1 MLWKNNQF
9 FTDIPFP
16 QVKDRP
22 LIVAHPGAHM
32 NYLASWNVMVDNE
45 APFVLV
51 CDDLS
56 PAYPDGW
63 WSSHSQ
69 NNSEYFARISNP
81 QGIGQAYRNPD
92 LGFQNLLIHR
102 EMEAKEGLKHYPFI
116 DIMYTDFPEIFL
128 EGGFD
133 FESKEPVLL
142 QAASLLSSKVRD
154 EGLIIFDLKNAS
166 QDTSL
171 PKGLIEINEDISWE
185 YMGKAEWFIIP
196 KGVDLFHTGNQDVQ
210 AVIYKVR
217 NKNKFPN
224 CFDFLAS
231 LMKERRLS
239 IEELENIKHLP
250 PRWPFHIHQ
259 SEYIDA
265 WLRHAEFGGNE
276 PFIHPMPLDSAWKE
290 EEYKEWIQWLMQ
302 HPEQLRPQER
312 QERTMKIGNL
322 EVTFVHGDILNHLDW
337 LESINASLIL
347 RRKLL
352 TKCLEKNPYLIRNSV
367 NLQPRWEVHPIPKLD
382 WSGLS
387 EDQNLTQSILELS
400 KTSTTATISHSGG
413 ITDLLLKSLN
423 GKSNLS
429 VGRLII
435 FHLDATDY
443 FTEKEGVEG
452 NHGC

>member
-16 QVKDRP
+16 KVKDRP

-63 WSSHSQ
+63 WSSHSH
-69 NNSEYFARISNP
+69 NNAEYFARISNP

-102 EMEAKEGLKHYPFI
+102 EMEAKKGLNDYPFI
-116 DIMYTDFPEIFL
+116 DIMYIDFPEIFL

-133 FESKEPVLL
+133 FESQESVLL
-142 QAASLLSSKVRD
+142 QTASLLSSKVRD
-154 EGLIIFDLKNAS
+154 DGLIIFDLKNRV
-166 QDTSL
+166 DEKNVL
-171 PKGLIEINEDISWE
+171 PKHDIEINEDISWE

-210 AVIYKVR
+210 AVIYKVWS
-217 NKNKFPN
+217 KNKFPD

-231 LMKERRLS
+231 LMKERRLTMN
-239 IEELENIKHLP
+239 ELGNIKHLP

-276 PFIHPMPLDSAWKE
+276 PFLHPTPLDSAWKKD
-290 EEYKEWIQWLMQ
+290 EYKDWIQWLIQ
-302 HPEQLRPQER
+302 HPKQLRPQKR
-312 QERTMKIGNL
+312 QERMMKIGNVD
-322 EVTFVHGDILNHLDW
+322 VTFVHGDILDHLDW

-352 TKCLEKNPYLIRNSV
+352 TKCLEKNPYLIKNSV

-382 WSGLS
+382 WSGS
-387 EDQNLTQSILELS
+387 VKDQNLTQSILNLS
-400 KTSTTATISHSGG
+400 KTSITATISHSGG
-413 ITDLLLKSLN
+413 TIESILKSLD
-423 GKSNLS
+423 GKTNSTINK
-429 VGRLII
+429 LII
-435 FHLDATDY
+435 FHLDDEDY
-443 FTEKEGVEG
+443 RDD
-452 NHGC
+452 

>member
-16 QVKDRP
+16 KVKDRP

-69 NNSEYFARISNP
+69 NDAEYFARISNP

-102 EMEAKEGLKHYPFI
+102 GIEAKKGLKDYPFI

-154 EGLIIFDLKNAS
+154 EGLIIFDLKNTS
-166 QDTSL
+166 QDIRL
-171 PKGLIEINEDISWE
+171 PKELIEINEDISWE

-196 KGVDLFHTGNQDVQ
+196 KGVDLFHSGNQDVQ

-217 NKNKFPN
+217 NKNKFPD

-239 IEELENIKHLP
+239 INELESIKHLP

-265 WLRHAEFGGNE
+265 WLRHAEFGGAE
-276 PFIHPMPLDSAWKE
+276 PFLHPMPLDSAWKND
-290 EEYKEWIQWLMQ
+290 EYKQWIQWLMQ

-312 QERTMKIGNL
+312 QERTMRIGNVD
-322 EVTFVHGDILNHLDW
+322 VTFVHGDILDHLDW
-337 LESINASLIL
+337 LESINASVVL

-352 TKCLEKNPYLIRNSV
+352 TKCLERNPYLIKNSV

-382 WSGLS
+382 WSCS
-387 EDQNLTQSILELS
+387 VEHQNLTQSILELS
-400 KTSTTATISHSGG
+400 KTNTTATISHSGG
-413 ITDLLLKSLN
+413 TTESLLKSLD
-423 GKSNLS
+423 GKTNSS
-429 VGRLII
+429 VDRLII
-435 FHLDATDY
+435 FHLDEEDY
-443 FTEKEGVEG
+443 S
-452 NHGC
+452 CD

>member
-16 QVKDRP
+16 KVKDRP

-69 NNSEYFARISNP
+69 NNAEYFARISNP
-81 QGIGQAYRNPD
+81 LGIGQAYRNPD

-102 EMEAKEGLKHYPFI
+102 EMEAKKGLKDYPFI
-116 DIMYTDFPEIFL
+116 DIMYIDFPEIFL

-196 KGVDLFHTGNQDVQ
+196 KGVDLFHSGNQDVQ

-217 NKNKFPN
+217 NNNKFPD

-239 IEELENIKHLP
+239 IKELENIKHLP
-250 PRWPFHIHQ
+250 PRWPFHIQ
-259 SEYIDA
+259 QDEYIDA

-276 PFIHPMPLDSAWKE
+276 PFLHPKPLDSAWKE
-290 EEYKEWIQWLMQ
+290 EEYNEWIQWLMK
-302 HPEQLRPQER
+302 HPEQLRPQKRNER
-312 QERTMKIGNL
+312 KMKIGEV
-322 EVTFVHGDILNHLDW
+322 EVTFVHGDILDHLDW
-337 LESINASLIL
+337 LESINASLVL
-347 RRKLL
+347 RRNLL
-352 TKCLEKNPYLIRNSV
+352 TLCLEINPYLMKNSV
-367 NLQPRWEVHPIPKLD
+367 NLQPRWGINPIPNLK
-382 WSGLS
+382 WSGVHATKKLTNQIMKLS
-387 EDQNLTQSILELS
+387 QTNAAATIAHGDGSYKQILESCTL
-400 KTSTTATISHSGG
+400 KDGN
-413 ITDLLLKSLN
+413 LLQKLVIFYRD
-423 GKSNLS
+423 SN
-429 VGRLII
+429 
-435 FHLDATDY
+435 DY
-443 FTEKEGVEG
+443 EIG
-452 NHGC
+452 

>member
-16 QVKDRP
+16 KVKDRP

-63 WSSHSQ
+63 WSPHSQ
-69 NNSEYFARISNP
+69 NNAEYFARISNP

-102 EMEAKEGLKHYPFI
+102 EMEAKKGLNDYPFI
-116 DIMYTDFPEIFL
+116 DIMYIDFPEIFL

-154 EGLIIFDLKNAS
+154 DGLIIFDLKNAS
-166 QDTSL
+166 QDLCL
-171 PKGLIEINEDISWE
+171 PKGLIEISDAISWE
-185 YMGKAEWFIIP
+185 YIGKAEWFIIP
-196 KGVDLFHTGNQDVQ
+196 KGVDLFHAGNQDVQ

-217 NKNKFPN
+217 NNNKFPD

-231 LMKERRLS
+231 LMKERRLTMN
-239 IEELENIKHLP
+239 ELGNIKHLP

-259 SEYIDA
+259 SEYIEA
-265 WLRHAEFGGNE
+265 WLRHAEFGSDE
-276 PFIHPMPLDSAWKE
+276 PFLHPMPLDSAWKE
-290 EEYKEWIQWLMQ
+290 EEYKEWIQWLIQ
-302 HPEQLRPQER
+302 HPEQLKPMER
-312 QERTMKIGNL
+312 KERTMKIGKTDITL
-322 EVTFVHGDILNHLDW
+322 VHGDILDHLDW
-337 LESINASLIL
+337 LESINASLVL

-352 TKCLEKNPYLIRNSV
+352 TKCLEKNPYLIKNSV
-367 NLQPRWEVHPIPKLD
+367 NLQPRWDINPISNLK
-382 WSGLS
+382 WSGS
-387 EDQNLTQSILELS
+387 ESTKNLTRLMMELC
-400 KTSTTATISHSGG
+400 STQTMATISHGDG
-413 ITDLLLKSLN
+413 SLISLVESLENHN
-423 GKSNLS
+423 GDGVTN
-429 VGRLII
+429 LII
-435 FHLDATDY
+435 FHRDVID
-443 FTEKEGVEG
+443 FTKG
-452 NHGC
+452 

>member
-9 FTDIPFP
+9 FTDVPFP
-16 QVKDRP
+16 KVKDRP

-56 PAYPDGW
+56 PAFPDGW

-81 QGIGQAYRNPD
+81 QGFGQAYRNPD

-102 EMEAKEGLKHYPFI
+102 EMEAKKGLKDYPFI
-116 DIMYTDFPEIFL
+116 DIMYIDFPEIFL

-133 FESKEPVLL
+133 SESNEPMLL
-142 QAASLLSSKVRD
+142 QAASLLSAKVRD

-166 QDTSL
+166 QDISL
-171 PKGLIEINEDISWE
+171 PKVLVEINEDISWE

-196 KGVDLFHTGNQDVQ
+196 KGVDLFHSGNQDVQ

-217 NKNKFPN
+217 NNNKFPD

-231 LMKERRLS
+231 LMKERRLT
-239 IEELENIKHLP
+239 IDELGNIKHLP

-276 PFIHPMPLDSAWKE
+276 PFLHPMPLDSAWKE
-290 EEYKEWIQWLMQ
+290 EEYKEWIEWLMQ
-302 HPEQLRPQER
+302 HPEQLRPQDR
-312 QERTMKIGNL
+312 QERTMKIGGVD
-322 EVTFVHGDILNHLDW
+322 VTFVHGDILDHLDW
-337 LESINASLIL
+337 LESINASLVL

-352 TKCLEKNPYLIRNSV
+352 TKCLEKNPYLIKNSV
-367 NLQPRWEVHPIPKLD
+367 NLQPRWDINPISNLK
-382 WSGLS
+382 WSGS
-387 EDQNLTQSILELS
+387 ESTTNLTRLMMELCN
-400 KTSTTATISHSGG
+400 TDTMATISHGDGSLEYMLGN
-413 ITDLLLKSLN
+413 LKSLVN
-423 GKSNLS
+423 IS
-429 VGRLII
+429 VNRVII
-435 FHLDATDY
+435 FHRDMND
-443 FTEKEGVEG
+443 FIRG
-452 NHGC
+452 

>member
-1 MLWKNNQF
+1 MMLWKNNQF

-16 QVKDRP
+16 NVRDRP

-32 NYLASWNVMVDNE
+32 NYLASWNVMVDNG

-63 WSSHSQ
+63 WSSHSH
-69 NNSEYFARISNP
+69 NGAEYFARISNP
-81 QGIGQAYRNPD
+81 KGIGQAYRNPD

-102 EMEAKEGLKHYPFI
+102 GMEAKKGLNDFPFL

-128 EGGFD
+128 HEGFD

-154 EGLIIFDLKNAS
+154 DGLIIFDLKNTPE
-166 QDTSL
+166 DISL
-171 PKGLIEINEDISWE
+171 PKGLIEVDENTSWE

-196 KGVDLFHTGNQDVQ
+196 EGVDLFHTGNQDIQ

-217 NKNKFPN
+217 KKSKFPN

-239 IEELENIKHLP
+239 IGELQNIKHVT

-259 SEYIDA
+259 SEYLEA
-265 WLRHAEFGGNE
+265 WLRHAEFGSAE
-276 PFIHPMPLDSAWKE
+276 PFLHPMPLDSAWKND
-290 EEYKEWIQWLMQ
+290 EYKEWIQWLVQ

-312 QERTMKIGNL
+312 KERTMRIGNVN
-322 EVTFVHGDILNHLDW
+322 VTFVHGDILDHLDW
-337 LESINASLIL
+337 LESINASLVL
-347 RRKLL
+347 RRELL
-352 TKCLEKNPYLIRNSV
+352 TKCLERNPYLIKHSV
-367 NLQPRWEVHPIPKLD
+367 NLQPRWDINPISNLK
-382 WSGLS
+382 WSGVES
-387 EDQNLTQSILELS
+387 SPDLTTLLMRQSKS
-400 KTSTTATISHSGG
+400 NTMATISHGDATLTS
-413 ITDLLLKSLN
+413 IQNALRSNNCDLPE
-423 GKSNLS
+423 NLI
-429 VGRLII
+429 V
-435 FHLDATDY
+435 FHLDSEDY
-443 FTEKEGVEG
+443 A
-452 NHGC
+452 

>member
-16 QVKDRP
+16 KVKDRP

-63 WSSHSQ
+63 WSPHSH
-69 NNSEYFARISNP
+69 NNAEYFARISNP
-81 QGIGQAYRNPD
+81 QGFGQAYRNPD
-92 LGFQNLLIHR
+92 LGFQNLLVHR
-102 EMEAKEGLKHYPFI
+102 EIEARKGMNDFPFI

-133 FESKEPVLL
+133 FDSNEPVLI

-154 EGLIIFDLKNAS
+154 EGLIIFDLKNRVNEKNV
-166 QDTSL
+166 L
-171 PKGLIEINEDISWE
+171 PKHDIEINEDVSWE
-185 YMGKAEWFIIP
+185 YMGKAEWFIVP

-217 NKNKFPN
+217 NRNKFPD
-224 CFDFLAS
+224 CFDFLAT

-239 IEELENIKHLP
+239 THELKNIKHLP

-290 EEYKEWIQWLMQ
+290 ENYKEWIQWLIQ
-302 HPEQLRPQER
+302 HPEQLRPQQR
-312 QERTMKIGNL
+312 QQRTMRIGNVN
-322 EVTFVHGDILNHLDW
+322 VTFVHGDILDHLDW
-337 LESINASLIL
+337 LESINASLVL

-352 TKCLEKNPYLIRNSV
+352 TECLEKNPYLIKNSV
-367 NLQPRWEVHPIPKLD
+367 NLQPRWDINPIQKLI
-382 WSGLS
+382 WSGPKAN
-387 EDQNLTQSILELS
+387 QNLTRLMMKLC
-400 KTSTTATISHSGG
+400 TTETIATISHGDAAISTMAKS
-413 ITDLLLKSLN
+413 IEEQWDLN
-423 GKSNLS
+423 PVNL
-429 VGRLII
+429 VV
-435 FHLDATDY
+435 FHLDSTDY
-443 FTEKEGVEG
+443 KLPQER
-452 NHGC
+452 

>member
-16 QVKDRP
+16 KVKDRP

-63 WSSHSQ
+63 WSPHSH
-69 NNSEYFARISNP
+69 NNAEYFARISNP

-92 LGFQNLLIHR
+92 LGFQNLLVHR
-102 EMEAKEGLKHYPFI
+102 EIEAKKGLEDFPFI

-133 FESKEPVLL
+133 FESNQPVLI

-154 EGLIIFDLKNAS
+154 EGLIIFDLKNRI
-166 QDTSL
+166 DEKNVL
-171 PKGLIEINEDISWE
+171 PKHDIEINKDVSWE

-196 KGVDLFHTGNQDVQ
+196 KGIDLFHAGNQDVQ

-217 NKNKFPN
+217 NKNKFPD

-239 IEELENIKHLP
+239 VDELNSIEHLP

-276 PFIHPMPLDSAWKE
+276 PFLHPMPLDTAWKE
-290 EEYKEWIQWLMQ
+290 EEYKEWIQWLKQ

-312 QERTMKIGNL
+312 QQRTMKIG
-322 EVTFVHGDILNHLDW
+322 EVDVTFVHGDILDHLDW
-337 LESINASLIL
+337 LESINASLVL

-352 TKCLEKNPYLIRNSV
+352 TKCLERNPYLIKNSV
-367 NLQPRWEVHPIPKLD
+367 NLQPRWDINPISNLR
-382 WSGLS
+382 WSGNETNQHLTLS
-387 EDQNLTQSILELS
+387 MLS
-400 KTSTTATISHSGG
+400 LCKTGTMATISHGDGS
-413 ITDLLLKSLN
+413 LKSLSESLEN
-423 GKSNLS
+423 GSESFQKN
-429 VGRLII
+429 LII
-435 FHLDATDY
+435 FHIDY
-443 FTEKEGVEG
+443 
-452 NHGC
+452 HDYSAL

>member
-16 QVKDRP
+16 KVKDRP

-32 NYLASWNVMVDNE
+32 NYLASWNIMVDNE
-45 APFVLV
+45 DPFVLV

-63 WSSHSQ
+63 WSAHSQ
-69 NNSEYFARISNP
+69 DNAEYFARISNP
-81 QGIGQAYRNPD
+81 QGIGQSYRNPD

-102 EMEAKEGLKHYPFI
+102 EIEARKGLKDYPFI

-133 FESKEPVLL
+133 FESEEPVLL
-142 QAASLLSSKVRD
+142 QAASLLSSKVRN

-166 QDTSL
+166 QDISL
-171 PKGLIEINEDISWE
+171 PKGLIEINESISWE

-210 AVIYKVR
+210 AVIYKVS

-239 IEELENIKHLP
+239 IDELESIKHLP

-259 SEYIDA
+259 SEYMNA
-265 WLRHAEFGGNE
+265 WLRHAEFGGDE
-276 PFIHPMPLDSAWKE
+276 PFLHPMPLDSAWKNN
-290 EEYKEWIQWLMQ
+290 EYKEWIQWLMQ
-302 HPEQLRPQER
+302 HPGQLRPQER
-312 QERTMKIGNL
+312 KERTMKIGNID
-322 EVTFVHGDILNHLDW
+322 VTFVHGDILDHLDW
-337 LESINASLIL
+337 LESINASLVL

-352 TKCLEKNPYLIRNSV
+352 TKCLEKNPYLIKNSV
-367 NLQPRWEVHPIPKLD
+367 NLQPRWEINPISNLK
-382 WSGLS
+382 WSGIEATGHLIVS
-387 EDQNLTQSILELS
+387 MLKLCNTDTM
-400 KTSTTATISHSGG
+400 ATISHHDGSVE
-413 ITDLLLKSLN
+413 SLIVSLR
-423 GKSNLS
+423 GMVKTS
-429 VGRLII
+429 VRELII
-435 FHLDATDY
+435 FHKDGEDY
-443 FTEKEGVEG
+443 DEV
-452 NHGC
+452 

>member
-16 QVKDRP
+16 KVKDRP

-69 NNSEYFARISNP
+69 NDAEYFARISNL

-102 EMEAKEGLKHYPFI
+102 GIEAKKGLKDYPFI

-133 FESKEPVLL
+133 FESQEPVLL

-154 EGLIIFDLKNAS
+154 EGLIIFDLKNSS
-166 QDTSL
+166 QDISL

-217 NKNKFPN
+217 NKNKFPD

-239 IEELENIKHLP
+239 IDELESVKHLP

-276 PFIHPMPLDSAWKE
+276 PFLHPMPLNSAWKE
-290 EEYKEWIQWLMQ
+290 EEYKEWIQWLIQ

-312 QERTMKIGNL
+312 NERKMKIGEV
-322 EVTFVHGDILNHLDW
+322 EVTFVHGDILDHLDW
-337 LESINASLIL
+337 LESINASLVL

-352 TKCLEKNPYLIRNSV
+352 TKCLEKSPYLIKNSV
-367 NLQPRWEVHPIPKLD
+367 NLQPRWDINPIPNLR
-382 WSGLS
+382 WSGT
-387 EDQNLTQSILELS
+387 EANQNLTKIMMKLCI
-400 KTSTTATISHSGG
+400 TDTMATISHHDGSVESLIESLRG
-413 ITDLLLKSLN
+413 IKNSSAKN
-423 GKSNLS
+423 
-429 VGRLII
+429 LII
-435 FHLDATDY
+435 FHTDELDY
-443 FTEKEGVEG
+443 KL
-452 NHGC
+452 N

>member
-16 QVKDRP
+16 VVKDRP

-102 EMEAKEGLKHYPFI
+102 EMEAKKGVKDYPFI
-116 DIMYTDFPEIFL
+116 DIMYIDFPEIFL
-128 EGGFD
+128 EGAFD
-133 FESKEPVLL
+133 FESNEPVLL

-166 QDTSL
+166 QDLSL
-171 PKGLIEINEDISWE
+171 PQGLIKINEDISWE

-196 KGVDLFHTGNQDVQ
+196 KGVDLFHSGNQDIE
-210 AVIYKVR
+210 AVIYKVK
-217 NKNKFPN
+217 NKNKFPD
-224 CFDFLAS
+224 CFDFLAT
-231 LMKERRLS
+231 LMKERRLT
-239 IEELENIKHLP
+239 IDELGNIKHLP

-276 PFIHPMPLDSAWKE
+276 PFLHPMPLDSAWKE
-290 EEYKEWIQWLMQ
+290 EEYKEWIQWLIQ

-312 QERTMKIGNL
+312 NERKMRIGEV
-322 EVTFVHGDILNHLDW
+322 EVTFVHGDILDHLDW
-337 LESINASLIL
+337 LESIKASLVL

-352 TKCLEKNPYLIRNSV
+352 TKCLEKNPYLIKNSV
-367 NLQPRWEVHPIPKLD
+367 NLQPRWDSNPIPSLR
-382 WSGLS
+382 WSGT
-387 EDQNLTQSILELS
+387 EANQDLTKKMIKLCI
-400 KTSTTATISHSGG
+400 TDTMATISHHDASV
-413 ITDLLLKSLN
+413 KSLIESLRGIKN
-423 GKSNLS
+423 SSAKNM
-429 VGRLII
+429 VI
-435 FHLDATDY
+435 FHTDEHDY
-443 FTEKEGVEG
+443 KL
-452 NHGC
+452 N

>member
-16 QVKDRP
+16 KVKDRP

-63 WSSHSQ
+63 WSPHSQ
-69 NNSEYFARISNP
+69 NNAEYFARISNP

-102 EMEAKEGLKHYPFI
+102 EMDAKKGLKDYPFI

-133 FESKEPVLL
+133 FESVEPVLL
-142 QAASLLSSKVRD
+142 QAASVLSSKIRD

-166 QDTSL
+166 QVLSL
-171 PKGLIEINEDISWE
+171 PQGLIEINENISWE

-210 AVIYKVR
+210 AVIYKVK
-217 NKNKFPN
+217 NKNKFPD

-239 IEELENIKHLP
+239 IDELESIKHLP

-259 SEYIDA
+259 SEYIEA
-265 WLRHAEFGGNE
+265 WLRHAEFGGAE
-276 PFIHPMPLDSAWKE
+276 PFLHPMPLDSAWKE
-290 EEYKEWIQWLMQ
+290 EEYRDWIQWLMQ

-312 QERTMKIGNL
+312 KERTMKIGNVD
-322 EVTFVHGDILNHLDW
+322 VTFVHGDILDHLDW
-337 LESINASLIL
+337 LESINASLVL

-352 TKCLEKNPYLIRNSV
+352 TKCLEKNPYLIKNSV
-367 NLQPRWEVHPIPKLD
+367 NLQPRWDINPIQNLK
-382 WSGLS
+382 WSGFES
-387 EDQNLTQSILELS
+387 TKNLTKLMMELCN
-400 KTSTTATISHSGG
+400 TQTMATISHGHG
-413 ITDLLLKSLN
+413 TIESLAQSVN
-423 GKSNLS
+423 SESNTSLEN
-429 VGRLII
+429 LIV
-435 FHLDATDY
+435 FHKDEKDY
-443 FTEKEGVEG
+443 QFLGHPMD
-452 NHGC
+452 NP

>member
-16 QVKDRP
+16 KVKDRP

-63 WSSHSQ
+63 WSAHSQ
-69 NNSEYFARISNP
+69 NNAEYFARISNL

-102 EMEAKEGLKHYPFI
+102 GIEAKKGLKDYPFI

-133 FESKEPVLL
+133 FESQEPVLL

-154 EGLIIFDLKNAS
+154 EGLIIFDLKNSS
-166 QDTSL
+166 QDISL

-196 KGVDLFHTGNQDVQ
+196 KGVELFHSGNQDGQ

-217 NKNKFPN
+217 NKNKFPD

-239 IEELENIKHLP
+239 IDELESVKHLP

-276 PFIHPMPLDSAWKE
+276 PFLHPMPLNSAWKE
-290 EEYKEWIQWLMQ
+290 EEYKEWIQWLIQ

-312 QERTMKIGNL
+312 NERKMKIGEV
-322 EVTFVHGDILNHLDW
+322 EVTFVHGDILDHLDW
-337 LESINASLIL
+337 LESINASLVL

-352 TKCLEKNPYLIRNSV
+352 TKCLEKSPYLIKNSV
-367 NLQPRWEVHPIPKLD
+367 NLQPRWDINPIPNLR
-382 WSGLS
+382 WSGT
-387 EDQNLTQSILELS
+387 EANQNLTKIMMKLCI
-400 KTSTTATISHSGG
+400 TDTMATISHHDGSVESLIESLRG
-413 ITDLLLKSLN
+413 IKNSSAKN
-423 GKSNLS
+423 
-429 VGRLII
+429 LII
-435 FHLDATDY
+435 FHTDELDY
-443 FTEKEGVEG
+443 KL
-452 NHGC
+452 N

>member
-16 QVKDRP
+16 KVKDRP

-32 NYLASWNVMVDNE
+32 NYLASWNIMVDNE

-81 QGIGQAYRNPD
+81 KGIGQAYRNPD
-92 LGFQNLLIHR
+92 LGFQNLLVHR
-102 EMEAKEGLKHYPFI
+102 EIEARKGLEDFPFI

-128 EGGFD
+128 ESGFD
-133 FESKEPVLL
+133 FESQQPVLL

-166 QDTSL
+166 KDISL
-171 PKGLIEINEDISWE
+171 PKGLIEINDDISWE
-185 YMGKAEWFIIP
+185 YIGKAEWFIIP

-217 NKNKFPN
+217 NKNKFPD

-231 LMKERRLS
+231 LMKERRLT
-239 IEELENIKHLP
+239 INELGNIKHLP

-276 PFIHPMPLDSAWKE
+276 PFLHPMPLDSAWKNN
-290 EEYKEWIQWLMQ
+290 EYKEWIQWLMQ

-312 QERTMKIGNL
+312 QERTMKIGNVD
-322 EVTFVHGDILNHLDW
+322 VTFVHGDILDHLDW
-337 LESINASLIL
+337 LESINVSLVL
-347 RRKLL
+347 RRNLL
-352 TKCLEKNPYLIRNSV
+352 TKCLERNPYLIKNSV
-367 NLQPRWEVHPIPKLD
+367 NLQPRWDINPIPNLR
-382 WSGLS
+382 WSGVDATDNLS
-387 EDQNLTQSILELS
+387 SKVIRLS
-400 KTSTTATISHSGG
+400 KTSVLATISHSDALQENLVNEILSISSN
-413 ITDLLLKSLN
+413 ITKI
-423 GKSNLS
+423 
-429 VGRLII
+429 II
-435 FHLDATDY
+435 FHLDTEDY
-443 FTEKEGVEG
+443 ELR
-452 NHGC
+452 

>member
-16 QVKDRP
+16 KVKDRP

-63 WSSHSQ
+63 WSAHSQ
-69 NNSEYFARISNP
+69 NNAEYFARISNP

-102 EMEAKEGLKHYPFI
+102 EIEARKGLKDYPFI

-133 FESKEPVLL
+133 FESEEPVLL
-142 QAASLLSSKVRD
+142 QAASLLSSKVRN

-166 QDTSL
+166 QDISL

-217 NKNKFPN
+217 NKNKFPD

-239 IEELENIKHLP
+239 IDELESIKHLP

-259 SEYIDA
+259 SEYMDA
-265 WLRHAEFGGNE
+265 WLRHAEFGGDE
-276 PFIHPMPLDSAWKE
+276 PFLHPMPLDSAWKE

-312 QERTMKIGNL
+312 QERIMKIG
-322 EVTFVHGDILNHLDW
+322 EVDVTFVHGDILDHLDW
-337 LESINASLIL
+337 LESINASLVL

-352 TKCLEKNPYLIRNSV
+352 TKCLEINPYLIKNSV
-367 NLQPRWEVHPIPKLD
+367 NLQPRWDLNPIPNLI
-382 WSGLS
+382 WSGVDATDS
-387 EDQNLTQSILELS
+387 LTSKLIRLS
-400 KTSTTATISHSGG
+400 KTSVLATISHSDTLQENLVNEILSISSH
-413 ITDLLLKSLN
+413 IT
-423 GKSNLS
+423 
-429 VGRLII
+429 RII
-435 FHLDATDY
+435 ILHLDTEDY
-443 FTEKEGVEG
+443 ELR
-452 NHGC
+452 

>member
-1 MLWKNNQF
+1 MMLWKNNQF

-16 QVKDRP
+16 KVKDRP

-69 NNSEYFARISNP
+69 NGAEYFARISNP
-81 QGIGQAYRNPD
+81 KGIGQAYRNPD

-102 EMEAKEGLKHYPFI
+102 GMEAKKGLNDFPFL

-128 EGGFD
+128 HEGFD

-142 QAASLLSSKVRD
+142 QVASLLSSKVRD
-154 EGLIIFDLKNAS
+154 EGLIIFDLKNTPE
-166 QDTSL
+166 DISL
-171 PKGLIEINEDISWE
+171 PKGLIEVDENTSWE

-196 KGVDLFHTGNQDVQ
+196 EGVDLFHTGNQDIQ

-217 NKNKFPN
+217 KKSKFPN

-239 IEELENIKHLP
+239 IGELQNIKHVP

-259 SEYIDA
+259 SEYLEA
-265 WLRHAEFGGNE
+265 WLRHAEFGSAE
-276 PFIHPMPLDSAWKE
+276 PFLHPMPLDSAWKND
-290 EEYKEWIQWLMQ
+290 EYKEWIQWLVQ

-312 QERTMKIGNL
+312 KERTMRIGNVN
-322 EVTFVHGDILNHLDW
+322 VTFVHGDILDHLDW
-337 LESINASLIL
+337 LESINASLVL
-347 RRKLL
+347 RRELL
-352 TKCLEKNPYLIRNSV
+352 TKCLERNPYLIKHSV
-367 NLQPRWEVHPIPKLD
+367 NLQPRWDINPISNLK
-382 WSGLS
+382 WSGVES
-387 EDQNLTQSILELS
+387 SPDLTTLLMRQSKS
-400 KTSTTATISHSGG
+400 NTMATISHGDATLTS
-413 ITDLLLKSLN
+413 IQHALRSNNFDLPE
-423 GKSNLS
+423 NLI
-429 VGRLII
+429 V
-435 FHLDATDY
+435 FHLDSEDY
-443 FTEKEGVEG
+443 A
-452 NHGC
+452 

>member
-9 FTDIPFP
+9 FTEIPFP
-16 QVKDRP
+16 KVKDRP

-81 QGIGQAYRNPD
+81 LGIGQAYRNPD

-102 EMEAKEGLKHYPFI
+102 EMEAKKGLKDYPFI

-133 FESKEPVLL
+133 SESNEPMLL
-142 QAASLLSSKVRD
+142 QAASLLSAKVRD

-166 QDTSL
+166 QDINLS
-171 PKGLIEINEDISWE
+171 KGLIEINEDISWE

-217 NKNKFPN
+217 NNNKFPD
-224 CFDFLAS
+224 CFGFLAS

-239 IEELENIKHLP
+239 IDELENIKHLP

-276 PFIHPMPLDSAWKE
+276 PFLHPMPLDSAWKE
-290 EEYKEWIQWLMQ
+290 EEYKEWIEWLVQ

-312 QERTMKIGNL
+312 QERTMKIGDVD
-322 EVTFVHGDILNHLDW
+322 VTFVHGDILDHLDW
-337 LESINASLIL
+337 LESINASLVL

-352 TKCLEKNPYLIRNSV
+352 TKCLEKNPYMIKNSV
-367 NLQPRWEVHPIPKLD
+367 NLQPRWDINPISNLK
-382 WSGLS
+382 WSGS
-387 EDQNLTQSILELS
+387 ESTKNLTRLMMELCN
-400 KTSTTATISHSGG
+400 TQTMATISHGDG
-413 ITDLLLKSLN
+413 SLISLVESLENHN
-423 GKSNLS
+423 GDGVTN
-429 VGRLII
+429 LII
-435 FHLDATDY
+435 FHRDVID
-443 FTEKEGVEG
+443 FTKD
-452 NHGC
+452 

>member
-16 QVKDRP
+16 VVRDRP

-92 LGFQNLLIHR
+92 LGFHNLLIHR
-102 EMEAKEGLKHYPFI
+102 GIEAKKGLKDYPFI

-128 EGGFD
+128 EGGFN
-133 FESKEPVLL
+133 FESEEPVLL

-166 QDTSL
+166 QDINL

-185 YMGKAEWFIIP
+185 YMGTAEWFIIP

-217 NKNKFPN
+217 NKNKFPD

-239 IEELENIKHLP
+239 IDELENIKHLP

-276 PFIHPMPLDSAWKE
+276 PFLHPMPLDSAWKE
-290 EEYKEWIQWLMQ
+290 EEYKEWIQWLIQ

-312 QERTMKIGNL
+312 KERTMRIGDVD
-322 EVTFVHGDILNHLDW
+322 VTFVHGDILDHLDW
-337 LESINASLIL
+337 LESINASLVL

-352 TKCLEKNPYLIRNSV
+352 TKCLEKSPYLIKNSV
-367 NLQPRWEVHPIPKLD
+367 NLQPRWDVNPIPNLR
-382 WSGLS
+382 WSGT
-387 EDQNLTQSILELS
+387 EANQNLTKMMMKLCI
-400 KTSTTATISHSGG
+400 TDTMATISHHDGSVESLIESIRG
-413 ITDLLLKSLN
+413 IVKT
-423 GKSNLS
+423 S
-429 VGRLII
+429 VKELII
-435 FHLDATDY
+435 FHKDGEDY
-443 FTEKEGVEG
+443 AEV
-452 NHGC
+452 

>member
-16 QVKDRP
+16 KVKDRP

-32 NYLASWNVMVDNE
+32 NYLASWNVLVDNE

-63 WSSHSQ
+63 WSAHSQ
-69 NNSEYFARISNP
+69 NNAEYFARISNP

-102 EMEAKEGLKHYPFI
+102 EIEAKKGLKDYPFI

-133 FESKEPVLL
+133 FESEKPVLL
-142 QAASLLSSKVRD
+142 QAASLLSSKVRN
-154 EGLIIFDLKNAS
+154 EGLIIFDLKNA
-166 QDTSL
+166 DGNISL
-171 PKGLIEINEDISWE
+171 PKGLIEINEDVSWE
-185 YMGKAEWFIIP
+185 YIGKAEWFIIP
-196 KGVDLFHTGNQDVQ
+196 KGVDLLHTGNQDVH

-217 NKNKFPN
+217 NKNEFPD

-231 LMKERRLS
+231 MMKERRLS
-239 IEELENIKHLP
+239 VDELKNIKHLP

-265 WLRHAEFGGNE
+265 WLRHAEFGGAE
-276 PFIHPMPLDSAWKE
+276 PFLHPMPLDSAWKK
-290 EEYKEWIQWLMQ
+290 EEYKQWIQWLMQ
-302 HPEQLRPQER
+302 HPDQLRTQKR
-312 QERTMKIGNL
+312 HERTLIIGDVN
-322 EVTFVHGDILNHLDW
+322 VTFVHGDILDHLDW
-337 LESINASLIL
+337 LESINASLVL

-352 TKCLEKNPYLIRNSV
+352 TNCLEKNPYLIKNSV
-367 NLQPRWEVHPIPKLD
+367 NLQPRWDINPISNLK
-382 WSGLS
+382 WSGI
-387 EDQNLTQSILELS
+387 DANQNLTDEIMKLSRTNTIATIVHGDSTINQLS
-400 KTSTTATISHSGG
+400 KA
-413 ITDLLLKSLN
+413 
-423 GKSNLS
+423 LS
-429 VGRLII
+429 KVKKNPVQRLIL
-435 FHLDATDY
+435 FHKDSNDY
-443 FTEKEGVEG
+443 EF
-452 NHGC
+452 N

>member
-16 QVKDRP
+16 KVKDRP

-63 WSSHSQ
+63 WSAHSQ
-69 NNSEYFARISNP
+69 NNAEYFARISNP

-102 EMEAKEGLKHYPFI
+102 EIEAKKGLKDYPFI

-133 FESKEPVLL
+133 FESEEPVLL
-142 QAASLLSSKVRD
+142 QAASLLSSKVRN
-154 EGLIIFDLKNAS
+154 EGLIIFDLKNA
-166 QDTSL
+166 DGNISL
-171 PKGLIEINEDISWE
+171 PKGLIEINEDVSWE
-185 YMGKAEWFIIP
+185 YIGKAEWFIIP
-196 KGVDLFHTGNQDVQ
+196 KGVDLLHTGNQDVH

-217 NKNKFPN
+217 NKNEFPD

-231 LMKERRLS
+231 MMKERRLS
-239 IEELENIKHLP
+239 VDELKNIKHLP

-265 WLRHAEFGGNE
+265 WLRHAEFGGAE
-276 PFIHPMPLDSAWKE
+276 PFLHPMPLDSAWKK
-290 EEYKEWIQWLMQ
+290 EEYKQWIQWLMQ
-302 HPEQLRPQER
+302 HPDQLRTQKR
-312 QERTMKIGNL
+312 HERTLIIGDVN
-322 EVTFVHGDILNHLDW
+322 VTFVHGDILDHLDW
-337 LESINASLIL
+337 LESINASLVL

-352 TKCLEKNPYLIRNSV
+352 TNCLEKNPYLIKNSV
-367 NLQPRWEVHPIPKLD
+367 NLQPRWDINPISNLK
-382 WSGLS
+382 WSGI
-387 EDQNLTQSILELS
+387 DANQNLTDEIMKLSRTNTIATIVHGDSTINQLS
-400 KTSTTATISHSGG
+400 KA
-413 ITDLLLKSLN
+413 
-423 GKSNLS
+423 LS
-429 VGRLII
+429 KVKKNPVQRLIL
-435 FHLDATDY
+435 FHKDSNDY
-443 FTEKEGVEG
+443 EF
-452 NHGC
+452 H

>member
-9 FTDIPFP
+9 FTEIPFP
-16 QVKDRP
+16 KVKDRP

-102 EMEAKEGLKHYPFI
+102 EIEAKKGLKDYPFI
-116 DIMYTDFPEIFL
+116 DIMYIDFPEIFL

-133 FESKEPVLL
+133 FESNEPMLL

-166 QDTSL
+166 QDNSL
-171 PKGLIEINEDISWE
+171 PQGLIEVSEDISWE

-210 AVIYKVR
+210 AVIYKLR
-217 NKNKFPN
+217 NKNKFPD

-231 LMKERRLS
+231 LMKERRLTKN
-239 IEELENIKHLP
+239 ELGNIKHLP

-265 WLRHAEFGGNE
+265 WLRHAEFGGYE
-276 PFIHPMPLDSAWKE
+276 PFLHPMPLDSAWKE
-290 EEYKEWIQWLMQ
+290 GEYKEWIQWLIQ
-302 HPEQLRPQER
+302 HPEQLRPQKR
-312 QERTMKIGNL
+312 HERTMRIGNV
-322 EVTFVHGDILNHLDW
+322 EVTFVHGNILDHLDW
-337 LESINASLIL
+337 LESINASLVL
-347 RRKLL
+347 RRNLL
-352 TKCLEKNPYLIRNSV
+352 TKCLERNPYLIKNSV
-367 NLQPRWEVHPIPKLD
+367 NLQPRWDINPIPNLK
-382 WSGLS
+382 WSGVHATKKLTYQIMKLS
-387 EDQNLTQSILELS
+387 QTNAPATIAHGDGSYKQILESCTL
-400 KTSTTATISHSGG
+400 KDG
-413 ITDLLLKSLN
+413 DLPQKLVIFYKD
-423 GKSNLS
+423 SN
-429 VGRLII
+429 
-435 FHLDATDY
+435 DY
-443 FTEKEGVEG
+443 EIG
-452 NHGC
+452 

>member
-9 FTDIPFP
+9 FTDVPFP
-16 QVKDRP
+16 EVKDRP

-63 WSSHSQ
+63 WSPHSH
-69 NNSEYFARISNP
+69 NGAEYFARISNP
-81 QGIGQAYRNPD
+81 KRLGQAYRNPD

-102 EMEAKEGLKHYPFI
+102 GIEAKEGLKEFPFI

-128 EGGFD
+128 ESGFD
-133 FESKEPVLL
+133 FESEEPVLL
-142 QAASLLSSKVRD
+142 QSASLLSSKVRN
-154 EGLIIFDLKNAS
+154 EGLIIFDLKNA
-166 QDTSL
+166 DENVSL
-171 PKGLIEINEDISWE
+171 PRGMIEINEDISWE

-196 KGVDLFHTGNQDVQ
+196 KGVDLAHSGNQDVQ

-217 NKNKFPN
+217 NKSKFPD

-239 IEELENIKHLP
+239 IDELVNIKHLP

-265 WLRHAEFGGNE
+265 WLRHAEFGGSE
-276 PFIHPMPLDSAWKE
+276 PFLHPMPLNSAWKNA
-290 EEYKEWIQWLMQ
+290 EYKEWIQWLVL

-312 QERTMKIGNL
+312 KERTMKIGNIK
-322 EVTFVHGDILNHLDW
+322 VTFVHGDILDYLDW
-337 LESINASLIL
+337 LESINASLVL

-352 TKCLEKNPYLIRNSV
+352 TKCLEKSPFLIKNSV
-367 NLQPRWEVHPIPKLD
+367 NLQPRWEVNPISNLR
-382 WSGLS
+382 WSGT
-387 EDQNLTQSILELS
+387 EANQDLTKMMMKICI
-400 KTSTTATISHSGG
+400 TDTMATISHRDAS
-413 ITDLLLKSLN
+413 TEYLLASLKELPKDYPKNLILFHKDENDYVLN
-423 GKSNLS
+423 
-429 VGRLII
+429 
-435 FHLDATDY
+435 
-443 FTEKEGVEG
+443 
-452 NHGC
+452 

>member
-16 QVKDRP
+16 KVKDRP

-32 NYLASWNVMVDNE
+32 NYLASWNIMVDNE

-63 WSSHSQ
+63 WSTHSH
-69 NNSEYFARISNP
+69 NNAEYFARISNP

-92 LGFQNLLIHR
+92 LGFQNLLVHR
-102 EMEAKEGLKHYPFI
+102 EIEAKKGLNDYPFI

-166 QDTSL
+166 QDISL
-171 PKGLIEINEDISWE
+171 PKGEIEINEEISWE

-217 NKNKFPN
+217 NKNKFPD

-239 IEELENIKHLP
+239 IDELERIKHLP

-276 PFIHPMPLDSAWKE
+276 PFLHPIPLDSAWKE
-290 EEYKEWIQWLMQ
+290 DEYKEWIQWLMQ

-312 QERTMKIGNL
+312 QERTMKIGN
-322 EVTFVHGDILNHLDW
+322 VDITFVHGDILDHLDW

-352 TKCLEKNPYLIRNSV
+352 TRCLERNPYLIKNSV
-367 NLQPRWEVHPIPKLD
+367 NLQPRWDINPIPNLR
-382 WSGLS
+382 WSGT
-387 EDQNLTQSILELS
+387 EANQDLTKMMMKLCI
-400 KTSTTATISHSGG
+400 TDTMATISHGDAS
-413 ITDLLLKSLN
+413 IESLLFSVKTSPNDCPNNLILFYKDENDYALN
-423 GKSNLS
+423 
-429 VGRLII
+429 
-435 FHLDATDY
+435 
-443 FTEKEGVEG
+443 
-452 NHGC
+452 

>member
-16 QVKDRP
+16 KVKDRP

-45 APFVLV
+45 APFILV

-63 WSSHSQ
+63 WSPHSH
-69 NNSEYFARISNP
+69 NNAEYFARISNP

-102 EMEAKEGLKHYPFI
+102 EIEARKGLEDYPFI
-116 DIMYTDFPEIFL
+116 DIMYIDFPEIFL

-133 FESKEPVLL
+133 FESNEPVLL

-166 QDTSL
+166 QDLSL
-171 PKGLIEINEDISWE
+171 PRGLIEVNEDISWE

-210 AVIYKVR
+210 AVIYKV
-217 NKNKFPN
+217 KNKKKFPD
-224 CFDFLAS
+224 CFEFLAS
-231 LMKERRLS
+231 LMKERRLT
-239 IEELENIKHLP
+239 INELGNINYLP

-276 PFIHPMPLDSAWKE
+276 PFLHPMPLDSAWKE
-290 EEYKEWIQWLMQ
+290 EEYKEWIQRLMQ

-312 QERTMKIGNL
+312 QERTMKIGNV
-322 EVTFVHGDILNHLDW
+322 EITFVHGDILDHLDW
-337 LESINASLIL
+337 LESINASLVL
-347 RRKLL
+347 RRELL
-352 TKCLEKNPYLIRNSV
+352 TKCLEKNPYLIKNSV
-367 NLQPRWEVHPIPKLD
+367 NLQPRWEVPPIPKLD
-382 WSGLS
+382 WSGLG
-387 EDQNLTQSILELS
+387 EHQNLTQSILELS
-400 KTSTTATISHSGG
+400 KTNTTATISHSGG
-413 ITDLLLKSLN
+413 TTESLLKSLE
-423 GKSNLS
+423 GKMNSS
-429 VGRLII
+429 IGRLII
-435 FHLDATDY
+435 FHLDNTDY
-443 FTEKEGVEG
+443 SIDR
-452 NHGC
+452 N